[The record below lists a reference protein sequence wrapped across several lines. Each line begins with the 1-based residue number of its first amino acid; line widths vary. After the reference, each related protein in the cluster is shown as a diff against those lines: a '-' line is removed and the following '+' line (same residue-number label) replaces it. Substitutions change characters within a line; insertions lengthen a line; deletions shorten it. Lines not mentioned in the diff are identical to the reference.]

1 MNILLTGGA
10 GFIGSNILEFL
21 ITQSNVK
28 KIIILDNLST
38 GYFNNIE
45 KFKNNDKFI
54 FVNEDISNF
63 DICLNIMKKYK
74 INYVCH
80 QAALGSVPR
89 SIKNPLNSH
98 KSNVTGF
105 LNILYAMVKCNIKR
119 IVYASSSSVYGDINS
134 LPKVE
139 GLEGNL
145 LSPYAG
151 TKAICE
157 IYAKIFGRVYGLETI
172 GLRYFNVFG
181 PRQNPNGEYAAV
193 IPRFIN
199 GALKDTKI
207 YINGDGLQSRDFTFV
222 ENVILANW
230 LALTNN
236 NSGSFNKVFNVGCN
250 KKINL
255 LGLINQIETIL
266 DKKINY
272 EHRKDRNGDI
282 KHSLA
287 AIDNVK
293 DLLGYK
299 VKINFN
305 EGLKKTINYYKL
317 KNNI

>member
-21 ITQSNVK
+21 ILQNDVE

-38 GYFNNIE
+38 GYFDNIKRFE
-45 KFKNNDKFI
+45 HNEKFI
-54 FVNEDISNF
+54 FVNNDISNF
-63 DICLNIMKKYK
+63 DSCLEAMKKYN
-74 INYVCH
+74 INLVCH

-89 SIKNPLNSH
+89 SIKNPLDSH

-119 IVYASSSSVYGDINS
+119 IVYASSSSVYGDIAG
-134 LPKVE
+134 LPKIE

-151 TKAICE
+151 TKAMCE
-157 IYAKIFGRVYGLETI
+157 IYAEIFGRVYGLETI

-181 PRQNPNGEYAAV
+181 PRQNPLGQYAAV
-193 IPRFIN
+193 IPLFIK
-199 GALKDTKI
+199 GALNETKI
-207 YINGDGLQSRDFTFV
+207 HINGDGLQSRDFTYV

-230 LALTNN
+230 LALTTSNTE
-236 NSGSFNKVFNVGCN
+236 SYNKIFNVGCN

-255 LGLINQIETIL
+255 LNLIKQIEIIL
-266 DKKINY
+266 NKKIISEYINTR
-272 EHRKDRNGDI
+272 EGDI

-287 AIDNVK
+287 AIDNIK
-293 DLLGYK
+293 DLLGYE
-299 VKINFN
+299 VKIDFT
-305 EGLKKTINYYKL
+305 EGLKKTIKYYQL